1 MCLFHYVSL
10 RGVQTIFYFTWNLRA
25 GLHAGLG
32 CYSLKINIF
41 HFWGCRMNYYWDEH
55 CGEIEGL
62 VWGITHLKTFT
73 RTFTSF
79 PLELTQWTWISVFH
93 TTVRAHIIHFVLKTM
108 SHSNR
113 RTRCTRVDTTTNN
126 FEFIRSLTML
136 ICFLGLVLWVR
147 ATTCSKVLM
156 LGQLGKAALFNEH
169 VQRMPTM

>member
-1 MCLFHYVSL
+1 MSVSL
-10 RGVQTIFYFTWNLRA
+10 CFFKRSPHYFFTLPEILGQGCMLVWGVIHW
-25 GLHAGLG
+25 
-32 CYSLKINIF
+32 KINIF

-79 PLELTQWTWISVFH
+79 PLELTQWTWISVFL
-93 TTVRAHIIHFVLKTM
+93 TTVRAHIIHFILKTM
-108 SHSNR
+108 SHSIR